1 MTEET
6 LFPLESTGKNSGDA
20 PAEGVPRFQQAQRN
34 QVEIMQTDLD
44 SLLDDEHQARTVWSF
59 VERAD
64 LSLLY
69 KKIHAYEGGVG
80 RSPIDPKILL
90 ALWLYATLDG
100 VGSARALARLSE
112 DHIAY
117 RWICGGVS
125 VNYHT
130 LADFRSKSGD
140 ALNELLTESVACLRT
155 AGAVTMMRV
164 AHDGMRVRA
173 NAGGGSFRRK
183 EKLEHFLK
191 EAEQQ
196 VKALRDELDED
207 PSAGGARVKAAR
219 QRVAEERLKR
229 VKEALEQYP
238 GVHAKRKKDKDEARV
253 SVTDPDARR
262 MHMADGGFRPAYN
275 VQFTT
280 DTTSQMIIEAQ
291 ISQSN
296 SDGGQ
301 LRAAVERIE
310 ARHKLIPKEVLADGG
325 FAKGEDVER
334 LASLPGG
341 CTVYM
346 PVPADKTGRGGPAQ
360 PRADEPMHVTA
371 WRARMETEEARTI
384 YKERAA
390 TAECVNA
397 LARNRGLQQFPVRGV
412 EKVRAVLL
420 LFAVAHNLMRMT
432 TLRNKK

>member
-6 LFPLESTGKNSGDA
+6 LFPLGSSGKSSGDA
-20 PAEGVPRFQQAQRN
+20 PGEGIPRFQQAQRN

-100 VGSARALARLSE
+100 VGSAREVARSSE
-112 DHIAY
+112 EHIAY

-130 LADFRSKSGD
+130 LADFRSKSGHV
-140 ALNELLTESVACLRT
+140 LNELLTESVACLRM

-173 NAGGGSFRRK
+173 NAGSDTFRRK
-183 EKLEHFLK
+183 DKLEHFLK

-196 VKALRDELDED
+196 VKSLRDELDED
-207 PSAGGARVKAAR
+207 PAAGGARVKAAR
-219 QRVAEERLKR
+219 KRAAEERLKR
-229 VKEALEQYP
+229 VRDALDQYP
-238 GVHAKRKKDKDEARV
+238 GVHAKRKKDKDGARV
-253 SVTDPDARR
+253 SVSDPDARR

-280 DTTSQMIIEAQ
+280 DTASQVIVEAQ

-296 SDGGQ
+296 SDVGQ

-310 ARHKLIPKEVLADGG
+310 ARHNLVPKEVLADGG
-325 FAKGEDVER
+325 FAKDDDVVA
-334 LASLPGG
+334 LTKS

-346 PVPADKTGRGGPAQ
+346 PVPELKTHSGQAVKRRTA
-360 PRADEPMHVTA
+360 EPVEIRK
-371 WRARMETEEARTI
+371 WRERMETEEAKRI

-412 EKVRAVLL
+412 EKVQAVLL
-420 LFAVAHNLMRMT
+420 LFAVAHNLMRMK
-432 TLRNKK
+432 TLLNNR